1 MACPQCGHKPL
12 QTDPPDALTLGAAQ
26 AAQLLRGWIKSD
38 GSL

>member
-1 MACPQCGHKPL
+1 MHTITIVMLPA
-12 QTDPPDALTLGAAQ
+12 PDALTLGAAQ